1 MIIDDGYDLHDKDTV
16 ISLLQTQIDWS
27 KEDPSRDPCFGSYGP
42 NLSQVLMAAVEML
55 KDADGKVKRAQS
67 ATETWVVKANSL
79 KDKLC
84 ERERKVSE
92 LEKCLKES
100 VEAIEAVCEQM
111 GLSEQL
117 KLQPDYQQWR
127 KALDGEKSE

>member
-1 MIIDDGYDLHDKDTV
+1 MNDMIIDDGYDLHDKDTV

-55 KDADGKVKRAQS
+55 SGLHQKCDELKKDGARPYAQEI
-67 ATETWVVKANSL
+67 A
-79 KDKLC
+79 
-84 ERERKVSE
+84 E
-92 LEKCLKES
+92 LRKCLKES
-100 VEAIEAVCEQM
+100 VEAIEAVCERM

>member
-1 MIIDDGYDLHDKDTV
+1 MSGTIHTD
-16 ISLLQTQIDWS
+16 
-27 KEDPSRDPCFGSYGP
+27 P
-42 NLSQVLMAAVEML
+42 NLPSEERDRIFLEKLRVLPNEELARNIEGYFCAPNPHYVNEAARRL
-55 KDADGKVKRAQS
+55 KQRDEKS
-67 ATETWVVKANSL
+67 A
-79 KDKLC
+79 
-84 ERERKVSE
+84 E
-92 LEKCLKES
+92 LHKCLKES